1 MKRTVAAAGALA
13 LASALLAGC
22 GSSGDTEASTDGG
35 PVNLTFWHGYT
46 AADGTKLNEIID
58 QFNTSQSKVKVS
70 YQVKTWAV
78 IGDTLLPALSAK
90 KGPQL
95 VAMPSEQLP
104 VYAGKGAFA
113 DLDAYYSSSPEAAKI
128 SPEAVK
134 LGEVEG
140 KKYAV
145 PTGFVPL
152 SVVYNKTM
160 FAKAGIKEFPTTWDQ
175 WVADAKKL
183 TVDQD
188 GDGTPEQY
196 GLALPDHQTVANGV
210 WASLF
215 AGNGGSIAEGTEA
228 ALDSPQNVETLR
240 FWSDAVIK
248 DRISPTGLD
257 GIKADGLFSAGK
269 AAMEIGGPWM
279 AGVATENKIDYGLAP
294 IPAGPV
300 AQVSSAIGVS
310 MGVTAQ
316 ATEAERAAATAFFD
330 YFFSRDVAAKWSLGS
345 GWPPLRTDVP
355 ADAVSGNPV
364 VAALT
369 KMAPSARPLLPGV
382 VNSTDVLA
390 AVDEATQRALA
401 GEDPAAAL
409 AAAQPKV
416 AEALQE

>member
-1 MKRTVAAAGALA
+1 MKRTVAAAGALV

-183 TVDQD
+183 
-188 GDGTPEQY
+188 
-196 GLALPDHQTVANGV
+196 
-210 WASLF
+210 
-215 AGNGGSIAEGTEA
+215 
-228 ALDSPQNVETLR
+228 
-240 FWSDAVIK
+240 
-248 DRISPTGLD
+248 
-257 GIKADGLFSAGK
+257 
-269 AAMEIGGPWM
+269 
-279 AGVATENKIDYGLAP
+279 
-294 IPAGPV
+294 
-300 AQVSSAIGVS
+300 
-310 MGVTAQ
+310 
-316 ATEAERAAATAFFD
+316 
-330 YFFSRDVAAKWSLGS
+330 
-345 GWPPLRTDVP
+345 
-355 ADAVSGNPV
+355 
-364 VAALT
+364 
-369 KMAPSARPLLPGV
+369 
-382 VNSTDVLA
+382 
-390 AVDEATQRALA
+390 
-401 GEDPAAAL
+401 
-409 AAAQPKV
+409 
-416 AEALQE
+416 